1 MCRLLYNKQVGR
13 VYLQEIAPLVYG
25 QISKLFIMNG
35 TNLFKI
41 ALRALANNKLRA
53 FLTMLGIIIGVASVI
68 TMLAIGQ
75 GSKKSIQQQI
85 SEMGSN
91 MIIIHPG
98 ADMRGG
104 VRQDA
109 SSMETLKQ
117 TDYDAIKDECN
128 YISAISPSVS
138 SNGQWI
144 NGNNN
149 TQSSIYG
156 VNQDYLTIRQLKIAD
171 GEMFTDSDIKT
182 AAKVCVLGQTVVDYL
197 FPDGSDPI
205 GRVVRFNSIPFRV
218 IGVLKKKGY
227 NSMGMDQDDLV
238 LAPYTTVMKRILAQ
252 TYLSEIVCS
261 AITEEASEPAQDQ
274 ITQIL
279 RRTHKLKDA
288 TDTTEGDDDDFNIRS
303 QEEISSM
310 MNSTM
315 STITILLGSVAGI
328 SLIVGGIGIMNI
340 MYVSVTERTREI
352 GLRMSVGARGIDI
365 LNQFLIE
372 AILLSVTGGIIGVI
386 LGVSISVSL
395 QQFAHVATQIEPWSI
410 IMSFAVCTF
419 TGVFF
424 GWYPAKKAARLD
436 PIEAIR
442 YE

>member
-1 MCRLLYNKQVGR
+1 
-13 VYLQEIAPLVYG
+13 
-25 QISKLFIMNG
+25 MNYQ
-35 TNLFKI
+35 NLFKI
-41 ALRALANNKLRA
+41 AIRAIAANKMRS
-53 FLTMLGIIIGVASVI
+53 FLTALGIIIGIAAVI

-75 GSKKSIQQQI
+75 GSKASIKANI
-85 SEMGSN
+85 AEMGSN
-91 MIIIHPG
+91 MIMIHPG

-117 TDYDAIKDECN
+117 TDYDAIRDECN

>member
-1 MCRLLYNKQVGR
+1 MNYQNLL
-13 VYLQEIAPLVYG
+13 
-25 QISKLFIMNG
+25 
-35 TNLFKI
+35 KI
-41 ALRALANNKLRA
+41 ALRAIAANKMRS
-53 FLTMLGIIIGVASVI
+53 FLTALGIIIGIAAVI

-75 GSKKSIQQQI
+75 GSKASIKANI
-85 SEMGSN
+85 AEMGSN
-91 MIIIHPG
+91 MIMISPG

-117 TDYDAIKDECN
+117 ADYQSIKEDCN
-128 YISAISPSVS
+128 YISAISPTVNS
-138 SNGQWI
+138 SGQWI
-144 NGNNN
+144 YGNNN

-156 VNQDYLTIRQLKIAD
+156 VNQDYLSIRQLKVAD
-171 GEMFTDSDIKT
+171 GEMFTDTDIKA
-182 AAKVCVLGQTVVDYL
+182 AAKVCILGQTVVDYL

-205 GRVVRFNSIPFRV
+205 GKVVRFNSIPFRV
-218 IGVLKKKGY
+218 VGVLQKKGY
-227 NSMGMDQDDLV
+227 NSMGLDQDDLV

-252 TYLSEIVCS
+252 TYLGGIVCS
-261 AITEEASEPAQDQ
+261 AITEEASQPALDQ
-274 ITQIL
+274 ISEIL
-279 RRTHKLKDA
+279 RRNHKLKDA
-288 TDTTEGDDDDFNIRS
+288 TETTEADEDDFNIRS

-315 STITILLGSVAGI
+315 STIIILLGSVAGI
-328 SLIVGGIGIMNI
+328 SLLVGGIGIMNI

-386 LGVSISVSL
+386 LGVSLSL
-395 QQFAHVATQIEPWSI
+395 SLNAFLHIATQIEPWSI

>member
-1 MCRLLYNKQVGR
+1 
-13 VYLQEIAPLVYG
+13 
-25 QISKLFIMNG
+25 MNYQ
-35 TNLFKI
+35 NLFKI
-41 ALRALANNKLRA
+41 AIRAIAANKMRS
-53 FLTMLGIIIGVASVI
+53 FLTALGIIIGIAAVI

-75 GSKKSIQQQI
+75 GSKASFKANIA
-85 SEMGSN
+85 EMGSN
-91 MIIIHPG
+91 MIMISPG

-117 TDYDAIKDECN
+117 ADYQSIKDECN
-128 YISAISPSVS
+128 YISAISPTVNS
-138 SNGQWI
+138 SGQWI
-144 NGNNN
+144 YGNNN

-156 VNQDYLTIRQLKIAD
+156 VNQDYLSIRQLKVAD
-171 GEMFTDSDIKT
+171 GEMFTDTDIK
-182 AAKVCVLGQTVVDYL
+182 AASKVCILGQTVVDYL

-205 GRVVRFNSIPFRV
+205 GKVVRFNSIPFRV

-238 LAPYTTVMKRILAQ
+238 LAPYTTVMKRIMAQ
-252 TYLSEIVCS
+252 TYLGGIVCS
-261 AITEEASEPAQDQ
+261 AITEEASQPAQDQ
-274 ITQIL
+274 ITEIL
-279 RRTHKLKDA
+279 RRNHKLKDA
-288 TDTTEGDDDDFNIRS
+288 TDTTEADEDDFNIRS

-315 STITILLGSVAGI
+315 STIIILLGSVAGI
-328 SLIVGGIGIMNI
+328 SLLVGGIGIMNI

-386 LGVSISVSL
+386 LGVSLSL
-395 QQFAHVATQIEPWSI
+395 SLNYFFHIATQIEPWSI

>member
-1 MCRLLYNKQVGR
+1 
-13 VYLQEIAPLVYG
+13 
-25 QISKLFIMNG
+25 MNYQ
-35 TNLFKI
+35 NLFKI
-41 ALRALANNKLRA
+41 AIRAIAANKMHS
-53 FLTMLGIIIGVASVI
+53 FLTALGIIIGIAAVI
-68 TMLAIGQ
+68 TMLGIGQ
-75 GSKKSIQQQI
+75 GSKASIKANI
-85 SEMGSN
+85 AEMGSN
-91 MIIIHPG
+91 MIIISPG

-117 TDYDAIKDECN
+117 ADYQSIKDECN
-128 YISAISPSVS
+128 YISAISPTVNS
-138 SNGQWI
+138 SGQWI
-144 NGNNN
+144 YGNNN

-156 VNQDYLTIRQLKIAD
+156 VNQDYLSIRQLKVAD
-171 GEMFTDSDIKT
+171 GEMFTDTDIK
-182 AAKVCVLGQTVVDYL
+182 AASKVCILGQTVVDYL

-205 GRVVRFNSIPFRV
+205 GKVVRFNSIPFRV

-238 LAPYTTVMKRILAQ
+238 LAPYTTVMKRIMAQ
-252 TYLSEIVCS
+252 TYLGGIVCS
-261 AITEEASEPAQDQ
+261 AITEEASQPAQDQ
-274 ITQIL
+274 ITEIL
-279 RRTHKLKDA
+279 RCNHKLKDA
-288 TDTTEGDDDDFNIRS
+288 TDTTEADEDDFNIRS

-328 SLIVGGIGIMNI
+328 SLLVGGIGIMNI

-386 LGVSISVSL
+386 LGVSLSL
-395 QQFAHVATQIEPWSI
+395 SLNYFFHIATQIEPWSI

>member
-1 MCRLLYNKQVGR
+1 
-13 VYLQEIAPLVYG
+13 
-25 QISKLFIMNG
+25 MNYQ
-35 TNLFKI
+35 NLFKI
-41 ALRALANNKLRA
+41 AIRAIAANKMRF
-53 FLTMLGIIIGVASVI
+53 FLTALGIIIGIAAVI

-75 GSKKSIQQQI
+75 GSKASIKANI
-85 SEMGSN
+85 AEMGSN
-91 MIIIHPG
+91 MIMISPG

-117 TDYDAIKDECN
+117 ADYQSIKDECN
-128 YISAISPSVS
+128 YISAISPTVNS
-138 SNGQWI
+138 SGQWI
-144 NGNNN
+144 YGNNN

-156 VNQDYLTIRQLKIAD
+156 VNQDYLSIRQLKVAD
-171 GEMFTDSDIKT
+171 GEMFTDTDIK
-182 AAKVCVLGQTVVDYL
+182 AASKVCILGQTVVDYL

-205 GRVVRFNSIPFRV
+205 GKVVRFNSIPFRV

-238 LAPYTTVMKRILAQ
+238 LAPYTTVMKRIMAQ
-252 TYLSEIVCS
+252 TYLGGIVCS
-261 AITEEASEPAQDQ
+261 AITEEASQPAQDQ
-274 ITQIL
+274 ITEIL
-279 RRTHKLKDA
+279 RRNHKLKDA
-288 TDTTEGDDDDFNIRS
+288 TDTTEADEDDFNIRS

-315 STITILLGSVAGI
+315 STITILLGFVAGI
-328 SLIVGGIGIMNI
+328 SLLVGGIGIMNI

-386 LGVSISVSL
+386 LRVSL
-395 QQFAHVATQIEPWSI
+395 SLSLNYFFHIATQIEPWSI

-424 GWYPAKKAARLD
+424 GWYPAKKAARLA

>member
-1 MCRLLYNKQVGR
+1 
-13 VYLQEIAPLVYG
+13 
-25 QISKLFIMNG
+25 MNYQ
-35 TNLFKI
+35 NLFKI
-41 ALRALANNKLRA
+41 AIRAIAANKMRS
-53 FLTMLGIIIGVASVI
+53 FLTALGIIIGIAAVI

-75 GSKKSIQQQI
+75 GSKASIKANI
-85 SEMGSN
+85 AEMGSN
-91 MIIIHPG
+91 MIMISPG

-109 SSMETLKQ
+109 SAMETLKQ
-117 TDYDAIKDECN
+117 ADYLTIKDECN
-128 YISAISPSVS
+128 YISAISPTVNS
-138 SNGQWI
+138 SGQWI

-156 VNQDYLTIRQLKIAD
+156 VNQDYLSIRQLKVAD
-171 GEMFTDSDIKT
+171 GEMFTDNDIKA
-182 AAKVCVLGQTVVDYL
+182 AAKVCILGQTVVDYL
-197 FPDGSDPI
+197 FPDGSDPV
-205 GRVVRFNSIPFRV
+205 GKVVRFNSIPFRV
-218 IGVLKKKGY
+218 VGVLKKKGY

-252 TYLSEIVCS
+252 TYLGGIVCS
-261 AITEEASEPAQDQ
+261 AITEEASQPAQDQ
-274 ITQIL
+274 ITEIL
-279 RRTHKLKDA
+279 RRNHKLKDA
-288 TDTTEGDDDDFNIRS
+288 TDTTEADEDDFNIRS

-328 SLIVGGIGIMNI
+328 SLLVGGIGIMNI

-352 GLRMSVGARGIDI
+352 GLRMSVGARGVDI

-372 AILLSVTGGIIGVI
+372 AILLSVTGGVIGVL
-386 LGVSISVSL
+386 LGVSLSVGL
-395 QQFAHVATQIEPWSI
+395 HQFLHVATQIEPWSI

>member
-1 MCRLLYNKQVGR
+1 MNYQNLL
-13 VYLQEIAPLVYG
+13 
-25 QISKLFIMNG
+25 
-35 TNLFKI
+35 KI
-41 ALRALANNKLRA
+41 ALRAIAANKMRS
-53 FLTMLGIIIGVASVI
+53 FLTALGIIIGIAAVI

-75 GSKKSIQQQI
+75 GSKASIKANI
-85 SEMGSN
+85 AEMGSN
-91 MIIIHPG
+91 MIMISPG

-117 TDYDAIKDECN
+117 ADYQSIKEDCN
-128 YISAISPSVS
+128 YISAISPTVNS
-138 SNGQWI
+138 SGQWI
-144 NGNNN
+144 YGNNN

-156 VNQDYLTIRQLKIAD
+156 VNQDYLSIRQLNVAD
-171 GEMFTDSDIKT
+171 GEMFTDTDIKA
-182 AAKVCVLGQTVVDYL
+182 AAKVCILGQTVVDYL

-205 GRVVRFNSIPFRV
+205 GKVVRFNSIPFRV
-218 IGVLKKKGY
+218 VGVLQKKGY

-252 TYLSEIVCS
+252 TYLGGIVCS
-261 AITEEASEPAQDQ
+261 AITEEASQPAQDQ
-274 ITQIL
+274 ISEIL
-279 RRTHKLKDA
+279 RHNHKLKDA
-288 TDTTEGDDDDFNIRS
+288 TETTEADEDDFNIRS

-328 SLIVGGIGIMNI
+328 SLLVGGIGIMNI

-386 LGVSISVSL
+386 LGVSLSL
-395 QQFAHVATQIEPWSI
+395 SLNAFLHIATQIEPWSI

>member
-1 MCRLLYNKQVGR
+1 MNYQNLL
-13 VYLQEIAPLVYG
+13 
-25 QISKLFIMNG
+25 
-35 TNLFKI
+35 KI
-41 ALRALANNKLRA
+41 ALRAIAANKMRS
-53 FLTMLGIIIGVASVI
+53 FLTALGIIIGIAAVI

-75 GSKKSIQQQI
+75 GSKASIKANI
-85 SEMGSN
+85 AEMGSN
-91 MIIIHPG
+91 MIMISPG

-117 TDYDAIKDECN
+117 ADYQSIKEDCN
-128 YISAISPSVS
+128 YISAISPTVNS
-138 SNGQWI
+138 SGQWI
-144 NGNNN
+144 YGNNN

-156 VNQDYLTIRQLKIAD
+156 VNQDYLSIRQLKVAD
-171 GEMFTDSDIKT
+171 GEMFTDTDIKA
-182 AAKVCVLGQTVVDYL
+182 AAKVCILGQTVVDYL

-205 GRVVRFNSIPFRV
+205 GKVVRFNNIPFRV
-218 IGVLKKKGY
+218 VGVLQKKGY

-252 TYLSEIVCS
+252 TYLGGIVCS
-261 AITEEASEPAQDQ
+261 AITEEASQPAQDQ
-274 ITQIL
+274 ISEIL
-279 RRTHKLKDA
+279 RRNHKLKDA
-288 TDTTEGDDDDFNIRS
+288 TETTEADEDDFNIRS

-328 SLIVGGIGIMNI
+328 SLLVGGIGIMNI

-386 LGVSISVSL
+386 LGVSLSL
-395 QQFAHVATQIEPWSI
+395 SLNAFLHIATQIEPWSI

>member
-1 MCRLLYNKQVGR
+1 MNYQNLL
-13 VYLQEIAPLVYG
+13 
-25 QISKLFIMNG
+25 
-35 TNLFKI
+35 KI
-41 ALRALANNKLRA
+41 ALRAIAAYKMRS
-53 FLTMLGIIIGVASVI
+53 FLTALGIIIGIAAVI

-75 GSKKSIQQQI
+75 GSKASIKANI
-85 SEMGSN
+85 AEMGSN
-91 MIIIHPG
+91 MIMISPG

-117 TDYDAIKDECN
+117 ADYQSIKEDCN
-128 YISAISPSVS
+128 YISAISPTVNS
-138 SNGQWI
+138 SGQWI
-144 NGNNN
+144 YGNNN

-156 VNQDYLTIRQLKIAD
+156 VNQDYLSIRQLKVAD
-171 GEMFTDSDIKT
+171 GEMFTDADIKA
-182 AAKVCVLGQTVVDYL
+182 AAKVCILGQTVVDYL

-205 GRVVRFNSIPFRV
+205 GKVVRFNSIPFRV
-218 IGVLKKKGY
+218 VGVLQKKGY

-252 TYLSEIVCS
+252 TYLGGIVCS
-261 AITEEASEPAQDQ
+261 AITEEASQPTQDQ
-274 ITQIL
+274 ISEIL
-279 RRTHKLKDA
+279 RRNHKLKDA
-288 TDTTEGDDDDFNIRS
+288 TETTEADEDDFNIRS

-328 SLIVGGIGIMNI
+328 SLLVGGIGIMNI

-386 LGVSISVSL
+386 LGVSLSL
-395 QQFAHVATQIEPWSI
+395 SLNAFLHIATQIEPWSI

-424 GWYPAKKAARLD
+424 DWYPAKKAARLD

>member
-1 MCRLLYNKQVGR
+1 
-13 VYLQEIAPLVYG
+13 
-25 QISKLFIMNG
+25 MNYQ
-35 TNLFKI
+35 NLFKI
-41 ALRALANNKLRA
+41 AIRAIAANKMRS
-53 FLTMLGIIIGVASVI
+53 FLTALGIIIGIASVI

-75 GSKKSIQQQI
+75 GSKASIKANI
-85 SEMGSN
+85 AEMGSN
-91 MIIIHPG
+91 MIMIHPG

-117 TDYDAIKDECN
+117 TDYQAIKDECN
-128 YISAISPSVS
+128 YISAISPTVS

-171 GEMFTDSDIKT
+171 GEMFTDTDIKA
-182 AAKVCVLGQTVVDYL
+182 AAKVCILGQTVVDYL

-218 IGVLKKKGY
+218 IGVLQKKGY

-274 ITQIL
+274 ISQIL

-288 TDTTEGDDDDFNIRS
+288 MENTEGDKDDFNIRS

-315 STITILLGSVAGI
+315 STITILLGSVASI

-352 GLRMSVGARGIDI
+352 GLRMSVGARGVDI

-395 QQFAHVATQIEPWSI
+395 QQFLHVATQIEPWSI

>member
-1 MCRLLYNKQVGR
+1 
-13 VYLQEIAPLVYG
+13 
-25 QISKLFIMNG
+25 MNYQ
-35 TNLFKI
+35 NLFKI
-41 ALRALANNKLRA
+41 AIRAIAANKMRS
-53 FLTMLGIIIGVASVI
+53 FLTALGIIIGIAAVI

-75 GSKKSIQQQI
+75 GSKASFKANIA
-85 SEMGSN
+85 EMGSN
-91 MIIIHPG
+91 MIMISPG

-117 TDYDAIKDECN
+117 ADYQSIKDECN
-128 YISAISPSVS
+128 YISAISPTVNS
-138 SNGQWI
+138 SGQWI
-144 NGNNN
+144 YGNNN

-156 VNQDYLTIRQLKIAD
+156 VNQDYLSIRQLKVAD
-171 GEMFTDSDIKT
+171 GEMFTDTDIK
-182 AAKVCVLGQTVVDYL
+182 AASKVCILGQTVVDYL

-205 GRVVRFNSIPFRV
+205 GKVVRFNSIPFRV

-238 LAPYTTVMKRILAQ
+238 LVPYTTVMKRIMAQ
-252 TYLSEIVCS
+252 TYLGGIVCS
-261 AITEEASEPAQDQ
+261 AITEEVSQPAQDQ
-274 ITQIL
+274 ITEIL
-279 RRTHKLKDA
+279 RRNHKLKDA
-288 TDTTEGDDDDFNIRS
+288 TDTTEADEDDFNIRS

-328 SLIVGGIGIMNI
+328 SLLVGGIGIMNI

-386 LGVSISVSL
+386 LGVSLSL
-395 QQFAHVATQIEPWSI
+395 SLNYFFHIATQIEPWSI